1 MALTV
6 LNPTTESEATGFELA
21 PRIPSLAGKTV
32 GFISN
37 GKEGT
42 RGFFTHL
49 ENLLRSKYQVAEVIW
64 ETKSNYSAPAENDII
79 ERAQAW
85 DLAITGLG
93 D

>member
-6 LNPTTESEATGFELA
+6 LNPTIEYDSRDFKLA
-21 PRIPSLAGKTV
+21 PRIDTLAGKTV
-32 GFISN
+32 GLISN

-42 RGFFTHL
+42 QGFFTHL
-49 ENLLRSKYQVAEVIW
+49 DQQLREKLKVAEVIW
-64 ETKSNYSAPAENDII
+64 ETKSNYSAPAEDDII
-79 ERAQAW
+79 ERARAW

>member
-1 MALTV
+1 MVINV
-6 LNPTTESEATGFELA
+6 LNPTFEDSAAPFKYA
-21 PRIPSLAGKTV
+21 PRIESLSGKKV

-42 RGFFTHL
+42 LVFFTHL
-49 ENLLRSKYQVAEVIW
+49 NRLLRSHFKIADVIW
-64 ETKSNYSAPAENDII
+64 LTKANYSAPAEASII
-79 ERAQAW
+79 EQAQAW

>member
-1 MALTV
+1 MPLTV
-6 LNPTTESEATGFELA
+6 LNPTTESDTKGFELA
-21 PRIPSLAGKTV
+21 PRIDSLAGKTV

-42 RGFFTHL
+42 KGFFIHL
-49 ENLLRSKYQVAEVIW
+49 EKLLREKFKVADVIW
-64 ETKSNYSAPAENDII
+64 ETKSNYSAPAEDNII
-79 ERAQAW
+79 DRARDW

>member
-6 LNPTTESEATGFELA
+6 LNPTTESPARDFELA
-21 PRIPSLAGKTV
+21 PRIQSLAGKTV

-42 RGFFTHL
+42 KGFFTHL
-49 ENLLRSKYQVAEVIW
+49 ENLLLSKYQVAEVIW
-64 ETKSNYSAPAENDII
+64 ETKSNYSAPAETEII

>member
-1 MALTV
+1 MVINV
-6 LNPTTESEATGFELA
+6 LNPTFEEEPATFNLA
-21 PRIPSLAGKTV
+21 PRIDTLAGKKV

-42 RGFFTHL
+42 LGFFSHL
-49 ENLLRSKYQVAEVIW
+49 EILLRARFQVADVIW
-64 ETKSNYSAPAENDII
+64 ETKNNYSAPAEASLIK
-79 ERAQAW
+79 RAQAW

>member
-1 MALTV
+1 MVINV
-6 LNPTTESEATGFELA
+6 LNPTFEEDAATFDFA
-21 PRIPSLAGKTV
+21 PRLDTLSGKKV

-42 RGFFTHL
+42 LGFFTHL
-49 ENLLRSKYQVAEVIW
+49 ENLLRTKYKVADVIW
-64 ETKSNYSAPAENDII
+64 ETKDNYSAPAEASII
-79 ERAQAW
+79 NRAQAW

>member
-1 MALTV
+1 MAINV
-6 LNPTTESEATGFELA
+6 LNPSFEKDAAPFDHA
-21 PRIPSLAGKTV
+21 PRLNTLSGKKV

-42 RGFFTHL
+42 LGFFTHL
-49 ENLLRSKYQVAEVIW
+49 ENLLRSDFKVADVIW
-64 ETKSNYSAPAENDII
+64 LQKANYSAPAEAAII
-79 ERAQAW
+79 EQAQAW

>member
-1 MALTV
+1 MVINV
-6 LNPTTESEATGFELA
+6 LDPTFEEEPTTFDLA
-21 PRIPSLAGKTV
+21 PRIDTLSGKKV

-42 RGFFTHL
+42 LGFFSHL
-49 ENLLRSKYQVAEVIW
+49 ENLLHARFKVADVIW
-64 ETKSNYSAPAENDII
+64 ETKDNYSAPAEAPLI

>member
-6 LNPTTESEATGFELA
+6 LNPTTESEAAGFELA

-49 ENLLRSKYQVAEVIW
+49 EKLLRSKYQVAEVIW

-79 ERAQAW
+79 ERAQVW

>member
-1 MALTV
+1 MVINV
-6 LNPTTESEATGFELA
+6 LNPTFEEEPATFDLA
-21 PRIPSLAGKTV
+21 PRIDTLSSKKV

-42 RGFFTHL
+42 LGFFSHL
-49 ENLLRSKYQVAEVIW
+49 EYLLRARFQVADVIW
-64 ETKSNYSAPAENDII
+64 ETKDNYSAPAAASLIK
-79 ERAQAW
+79 RAQAW

>member
-6 LNPTTESEATGFELA
+6 LNPTIELQAENFELA
-21 PRIPSLAGKTV
+21 PRLSTLDGKTV

-42 RGFFTHL
+42 DGFFKHL
-49 ENLLRSKYQVAEVIW
+49 DNLLREKFKVADIIW
-64 ETKSNYSAPAENDII
+64 ETKSNYSAPAEDDII

-85 DLAITGLG
+85 DLAVTGLG

>member
-1 MALTV
+1 MVISV
-6 LNPTTESEATGFELA
+6 LNPTFEDSAAHFKYA
-21 PRIPSLAGKTV
+21 PRVETLFNKKV

-42 RGFFTHL
+42 LGFFTHL
-49 ENLLRSKYQVAEVIW
+49 DRLLRSQFKVADVIW
-64 ETKSNYSAPAENDII
+64 QTKANYSAPAEASII
-79 ERAQAW
+79 EQAQAW

>member
-1 MALTV
+1 MVINV
-6 LNPTTESEATGFELA
+6 LDPTFEEEPTTFDLA
-21 PRIPSLAGKTV
+21 PRIDTLSGKKV

-42 RGFFTHL
+42 LGFFSHL
-49 ENLLRSKYQVAEVIW
+49 ENLLRARFQVADVIW
-64 ETKSNYSAPAENDII
+64 ETKDNYSAPAAASLIK
-79 ERAQAW
+79 RAQAW